1 MSSNRCRHGK
11 FFPFSSFSF
20 EKIFAKGGG
29 EEAEER
35 IKSESR
41 RMFFVRPSCNPG
53 LPAWYYTVQRLPLRH
68 SNTFP
73 KSSWAELF
81 PDTELELKAA
91 IKKWPYFSSSKVFE
105 SLRRTFELELSSNP
119 LLPQIPALEWKQSQE
134 LCHVSF
140 WEKAREPDVMWRDIR
155 VFQKSLSFPAQRLLF
170 FPPQALLCV
179 PKKHR
184 RPRVSQSCHIIQTSL

>member
-1 MSSNRCRHGK
+1 MCAPVVIPAFRRGIIRCSGCLLDMG
-11 FFPFSSFSF
+11 P
-20 EKIFAKGGG
+20 
-29 EEAEER
+29 
-35 IKSESR
+35 
-41 RMFFVRPSCNPG
+41 
-53 LPAWYYTVQRLPLRH
+53 

-119 LLPQIPALEWKQSQE
+119 LLPQIPALERKQSQE

-140 WEKAREPDVMWRDIR
+140 WEKAREPDVMWRDIK
-155 VFQKSLSFPAQRLLF
+155 VFQKSLSFPVQLF
-170 FPPQALLCV
+170 FSPQALLCV

-184 RPRVSQSCHIIQTSL
+184 RPRVSQSCHITQTSL